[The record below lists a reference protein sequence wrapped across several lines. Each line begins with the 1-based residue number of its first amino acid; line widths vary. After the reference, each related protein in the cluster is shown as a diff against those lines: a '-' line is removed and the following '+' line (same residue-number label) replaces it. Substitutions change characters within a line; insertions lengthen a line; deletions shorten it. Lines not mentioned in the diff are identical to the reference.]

1 MSQSTRKHRRK
12 TQRRDAAPRRAQA
25 GFTLVEMMVAVT
37 LVLLMMTMF
46 AQIFQ
51 MATGALS
58 KQKGIAE
65 NDQRERM
72 LSTILRGDL
81 EKRTFRDVFPFAAN
95 EDTRQLGHSLSR
107 RAGYVEI
114 DEGDPLRDDDDVLCF
129 TAQVN
134 IKLQNRDNTP
144 FTGKATA
151 LSGIPITG
159 VIDNLNFTISGNYSA
174 NIPINSH
181 VWIAGSTGNN
191 GRYSVAGAS
200 FSSGQTTITVNSTYS
215 SIPNTSPTQM
225 GGVYL
230 TENEPDFDDGVFGN
244 GTSVSS
250 AAEICYFLRNGILYR
265 RVLLIREPGVNGDAQ
280 PAYGTGYPLLWNSGT
295 GTENYTLG
303 TNSFWRDLDYSAY
316 YFNGKSSGGTPMAA
330 GVRFHNASESLSN
343 SREAQQVLLSE
354 VILNAAPNPPTQ
366 ATSFPIS
373 LGIPNLRFGHDT
385 VTGLPQDASNKA
397 IHPGNDLQYGTGD
410 DYVAH
415 LGRFTLRES
424 ANSGFGY
431 PGTFTYGNPF
441 SRTDLQINPYT
452 GLVVQYT
459 DAPGLPGQAVPSF
472 PGEVQRRGEDILM
485 SNVLTF
491 DVKVWDPA
499 YQMFVDIGD
508 NVNAPKG
515 AFSPVARGYLNNS
528 YSYGPNHYRF
538 DTWHPLASIG
548 GNNQPPIVPYS
559 LGLDGQPGV
568 IGVDDDGAN
577 GVDDVGELGYPG
589 SDDKPAPISA
599 IQITINFRDPGS
611 GQVRQTTIVQSL
623 IDNVK
628 PQATTTSAP
637 EE

>member
-1 MSQSTRKHRRK
+1 MSQFTIKRWQKAGRCH
-12 TQRRDAAPRRAQA
+12 APRVARR
-25 GFTLVEMMVAVT
+25 GFTLVEMLVAVT

-58 KQKGIAE
+58 QQKGIAE

-72 LSTILRGDL
+72 LTTIFRGDL
-81 EKRTFRDVFPFAAN
+81 DKRTFRDVFPFGAN
-95 EDTRQLGHSLSR
+95 EDTRQLGHSLIR
-107 RAGYVEI
+107 RSGYFEI
-114 DEGDPLRDDDDVLCF
+114 DEGDPARDDDDCLCF

-134 IKLQNRDNTP
+134 IRLQSRDNTP
-144 FTGKATA
+144 FTGKATGI
-151 LSGIPITG
+151 SGVPITG
-159 VIDNLNFTISGNYSA
+159 VIDNQTFTINGDYRTL
-174 NIPINSH
+174 IPTNSH
-181 VWIAGSTGNN
+181 VWIVGSTGNN
-191 GRYSVAGAS
+191 GRYTVSATT
-200 FSSGQTTITVNSTYS
+200 FSSGQTSIIVNSAYS
-215 SIPNTSPTQM
+215 TLGNTSPTQL

-265 RVLLIREPGVNGDAQ
+265 RVLLIREAGASGDAQ
-280 PAYGTGYPLLWNSGT
+280 PAYANGYPLLWNSAT
-295 GTENYTLG
+295 GTENYTVG
-303 TNSFWRDLDYSAY
+303 TGSFWRDLDYSAY
-316 YFNGKSSGGTPMAA
+316 YFSGKSSGGTPMAA

-354 VILNAAPNPPTQ
+354 VILNGAANPPTQ
-366 ATSFPIS
+366 AVSFPIS

-385 VTGLPQDASNKA
+385 VTGLPQDAANTA
-397 IHPGNDLQYGTGD
+397 IHPGVDLQYGTGD
-410 DYVAH
+410 DYVSH

-424 ANSGFGY
+424 ANSGFGF
-431 PGTFTYGNPF
+431 PGTFNYGNPF

-459 DAPGLPGQAVPSF
+459 DAPGLTGQATPSF

-491 DVKVWDPA
+491 DVKVWDPV

-515 AFSPVARGYLNNS
+515 PYSPSARGYLNNS
-528 YSYGPNHYRF
+528 YSFGPNHYRF
-538 DTWHPLASIG
+538 DTWHPLASVG
-548 GNNQPPIVPYS
+548 GNSQPPVVPFNM
-559 LGLDGQPGV
+559 GLDGQPGV
-568 IGVDDDGAN
+568 IGVDDDGTN
-577 GVDDVGELGYPG
+577 GIDDIGELGYAG
-589 SDDKPAPISA
+589 SDDKPCPLSA

-623 IDNVK
+623 TDNTK
-628 PQATTTSAP
+628 PQATTTEAP

>member
-1 MSQSTRKHRRK
+1 MSQSTLKRR
-12 TQRRDAAPRRAQA
+12 RNAARHHLSSRRARP
-25 GFTLVEMMVAVT
+25 GFTLVEMLVSVA

-58 KQKGIAE
+58 QQKGISE

-72 LSTILRGDL
+72 LNTIFRGDL
-81 EKRTFRDVFPFAAN
+81 DKRTFRDVFPFGAN

-107 RAGYVEI
+107 RSGYFEI
-114 DEGDPLRDDDDVLCF
+114 DEGDPARDDDDCLCF

-144 FTGKATA
+144 FTGKATG
-151 LSGIPITG
+151 LSGLPIVG
-159 VIDNLNFTISGNYSA
+159 VIDNQNFTVSGNYKA
-174 NIPINSH
+174 NIPVNSH
-181 VWIAGSTGNN
+181 VWISGSSGND
-191 GRYSVAGAS
+191 GRYTVASAT

-215 SIPNTSPTQM
+215 SLGNTSPTKF
-225 GGVYL
+225 GGVFL

-265 RVLLIREPGVNGDAQ
+265 RVLLIREPGASGDAQ
-280 PAYGTGYPLLWNSGT
+280 PAYRTGYPLLWNSGT

-303 TNSFWRDLDYSAY
+303 TGSFWRDLDYSAF

-343 SREAQQVLLSE
+343 SREAQQVILNE
-354 VILNAAPNPPTQ
+354 VILNPSPNPPTQ
-366 ATSFPIS
+366 AVSFPIS
-373 LGIPNLRFGHDT
+373 LGIPHLRFGHDT
-385 VTGLPQDASNKA
+385 GTGLAQDAANVA
-397 IHPGNDLQYGTGD
+397 THPGVDLQYGTAD
-410 DYVAH
+410 DYAVP

-424 ANSGFGY
+424 ANTGFGF
-431 PGTFTYGNPF
+431 PGTNNYGNPF

-452 GLVVQYT
+452 GLIVQYS
-459 DAPGLPGQAVPSF
+459 DAPGLTGQATPNF
-472 PGEVQRRGEDILM
+472 PGEFLRRGEDILM

-491 DVKVWDPA
+491 DVKVWDPV

-508 NVNAPKG
+508 NVNAPMG
-515 AFSPVARGYLNNS
+515 PFSPVARGYLNNS

-538 DTWHPLASIG
+538 DTWHPLAVVG
-548 GNNQPPIVPYS
+548 GNNQPPVVPFNM
-559 LGLDGQPGV
+559 GLDGQPGI
-568 IGVDDDGAN
+568 IGVDDDSAN
-577 GVDDVGELGYPG
+577 GIDDIGELGFAG
-589 SDDKPAPISA
+589 SDDKPCPISA

-611 GQVRQTTIVQSL
+611 GQVRQMTIVQSL
-623 IDNVK
+623 IDSAK
-628 PQATTTSAP
+628 PQATTTEAP